1 MLNIGHRGAMGQEPE
16 NTLLS
21 IQKALDMGV
30 DWIEIDVYAVENEL
44 VVIHDDTLERTTN
57 GTGAVMAQSLAYLRS
72 LDAGKGEKIPLLS
85 EVFELVNRRIGIN
98 IELKGPETA
107 VPTTTFLH
115 QKLTEGWHYE
125 QLLLSSFN
133 FEQLETAYLLDS
145 AMPLGV
151 LTWRNTSQLFNQ
163 AQMLQ
168 AVAVNP
174 HYTTVT
180 ADLVRQAHAQN
191 LLVLPYTV
199 NDPHDI
205 AQMRA
210 FGVDGVFT
218 NYPERVH
225 MC

>member
-1 MLNIGHRGAMGQEPE
+1 MLCIGHRGAMGHEPE

-21 IQKALDMGV
+21 IQKAVDMGV

-57 GTGAVMAQSLAYLRS
+57 GSGAVMAQSLAYLRS

-85 EVFELVNRRIGIN
+85 EVFELIDRRVGIN

-115 QKLTEGWHYE
+115 EKLHEGWHYE
-125 QLLLSSFN
+125 QLLLSSFTY
-133 FEQLETAYLLDS
+133 EELETARLLDS
-145 AMPLGV
+145 AMPLAV
-151 LTWRNTSQLFNQ
+151 LAWKDTSALFHH
-163 AQMLQ
+163 ADMLQ
-168 AVAVNP
+168 ATAVNP

-180 ADLVRQAHAQN
+180 ADLVWQAHARN

-199 NDPHDI
+199 NEPADI
-205 AQMRA
+205 AQMKA
-210 FGVDGVFT
+210 FGVDGIFT
-218 NYPERVH
+218 NYPERLK
-225 MC
+225 